1 MVRRFSFLPPLGRRW
16 RRGRARYPRTGR
28 ALGEAGYNLVAL
40 AVFVTVLNILV
51 AKVLPLWS
59 GVIQREKEAEL
70 IFRGMQYAEA
80 IRIFEA
86 RHGRLPIKLDE
97 LVEVEPRSIRKL
109 WDNPMNDEGKWSL
122 IFQNNPTVP
131 GQDNQGQ
138 DRRRRRQTPQRQAER
153 SGFDVPGDGD
163 EVRVGPI
170 FGVYSQDGGEA
181 IKAFVPNPNAGGG
194 GGSTEISEWRF
205 TVDLAKALVR
215 TVDPENPIAPSMNA
229 GDFGKPW
236 PPGIQPQ
243 NLPVPGQGRRGQ
255 HSAVQ
260 PGGNQPDGQGGARQI
275 PAGGGGDG

>member
-1 MVRRFSFLPPLGRRW
+1 MRRFSGALGGW
-16 RRGRARYPRTGR
+16 LGRARHRR
-28 ALGEAGYNLVAL
+28 SARSLREAGYNLVAL
-40 AVFVTVLNILV
+40 AVFVTVLNIMV
-51 AKVLPLWS
+51 AKTLPLWS

-86 RHGRLPIKLDE
+86 KHGRLPIKLEE
-97 LVEVEPRSIRKL
+97 LVEVEPRSIRRL
-109 WDNPMNDEGKWSL
+109 WENPMNDEGKWTL
-122 IFQNNPTVP
+122 IFQNTPTAP
-131 GQDNQGQ
+131 GQNNPDRNG
-138 DRRRRRQTPQRQAER
+138 RRRSQTREREAER
-153 SGFDVPGDGD
+153 SGFDVPVGGD

-215 TVDPENPIAPSMNA
+215 QVDPENPLAPSMNA

-236 PPGIQPQ
+236 PPGIRPQ
-243 NLPVPGQGRRGQ
+243 NLPTPGPGQGGRGR

-260 PGGNQPDGQGGARQI
+260 PGGNQPGTRPNPSGGR
-275 PAGGGGDG
+275 GDG